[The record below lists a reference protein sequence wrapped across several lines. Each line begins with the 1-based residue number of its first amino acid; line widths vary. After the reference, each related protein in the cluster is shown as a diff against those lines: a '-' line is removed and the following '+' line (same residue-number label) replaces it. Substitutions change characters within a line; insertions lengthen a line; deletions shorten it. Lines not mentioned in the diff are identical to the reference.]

1 MIRRFVPLILLCVAV
16 STACHRR
23 PIAREYHIEGQI
35 LAVNAVT
42 HEVTIRHEEI
52 PGLMSAM
59 TMPFRAEDASVIA
72 GKQPGDLIT
81 GTLVVTPTDSY
92 LTRLTTIGSMPL
104 ASETSGTAPDVI
116 EPGTLVPDASLVD
129 QDGRTRDFSS
139 YQGQAVVITFI
150 YTRCPLPNYCPLMDR
165 HFADIQKAIKAD
177 PALAGHVQLLSV
189 SFDPQY
195 DTPPVLKRHAAQLG
209 ADPAV
214 WTFATGTPK
223 ALDGFAGHL
232 GIFLSRTQGDAG
244 PITHNLRTA
253 VVDPRGRLVKI
264 YNGNDWTPDQVLHD
278 LASLAPAR

>member
-1 MIRRFVPLILLCVAV
+1 MMRRFVPLLLLLAAA

-59 TMPFRAEDASVIA
+59 TMPFRAKDASVIA
-72 GKQPGDLIT
+72 GTQPGDLVT
-81 GTLVVTPTDSY
+81 GTLVVTPTDSF

-116 EPGTLVPDASLVD
+116 EPGTLVPDATLVD
-129 QDGRTRDFSS
+129 QDGRTRNFSS

-165 HFADIQKAIKAD
+165 HFADIQKAIQGD

-214 WTFATGTPK
+214 WTFATGTPT
-223 ALDGFAGHL
+223 AIDGFAGHL
-232 GIFLSRTQGDAG
+232 GIFLRRTQGDAG

-253 VVDPRGRLVKI
+253 VVDARGRLVKI